1 METKNENG
9 SVKFYEAIRICS
21 DFAEKLIYLGE
32 ANIPSTLELLRLNIK
47 TFEETLAFLGTD
59 APSDITEGIREELQ
73 KSRSAY
79 KAVRSLDK
87 KARNELFH
95 KLQKHIFRVEG
106 GDATQLIKELTEY
119 KPLCIPA
126 DNWEPNPAYPLDT
139 ANCPVIS
146 TINGGEYRCRSNYPT
161 RDSEK
166 YAILYGIAAK
176 INKLCDDN
184 SNAAEKI
191 AENSINQPLSTKGE
205 PS

>member
-1 METKNENG
+1 METKKENE
-9 SVKFYEAIRICS
+9 SAKFLEAVKICS

-32 ANIPSTLELLRLNIK
+32 ANIPGILELLKLNIK
-47 TFEETLAFLGTD
+47 TFEETLGFLGAD
-59 APSDITEGIREELQ
+59 APPDIAEGIRDELQ
-73 KSRSAY
+73 KSKNAY

-95 KLQKHIFRVEG
+95 KLREHIFRVEG

-119 KPLCIPA
+119 KHLCVPA

-139 ANCPVIS
+139 ANCPVIR

-166 YAILYGIAAK
+166 YAILHGIAAK
-176 INKLCDDN
+176 VNKLCEDSPD
-184 SNAAEKI
+184 AAKKM
-191 AENSINQPLSTKGE
+191 AED
-205 PS
+205 